1 MLIRYSIENFLS
13 FGARA
18 EISMIPGKVRYLN
31 NHIIKSSKG
40 KDVSL
45 LKLAIIYG
53 ANASGKSNLI
63 KSVKFAKDLILNGTT
78 SGGLIPIRKFRLDTT
93 FEKQPSRFEFEIKA
107 NDKCYSYGFSCNIH
121 KIEEEWLY
129 EITKSKDRMIFERK
143 CGNKKCDIIFS
154 KSKSTTKKEEQ
165 FLEFLA
171 DGTRDNQLF
180 LTECHQRNLK
190 NNLKTNNDF
199 VNTINWFKNLTLI
212 FPNSKFSG
220 LEYQLEKNE
229 NFGNSLKD
237 YLLSFDTGIDSIKL
251 QKEDFNKITDLPEE
265 LKTEIEKDLKKNMKI
280 IVTNPDNKK
289 TYAISRNE
297 KDLIIASRVIIN
309 HKVKN
314 STEYASFE
322 MGDESDGTQRL
333 FDLIPA
339 LMDLARK
346 DRVFMIDEL
355 DRSLHP
361 NLSNM
366 IMDIFLNKTSKIES
380 QLLITTHESSLL
392 NLKKFRKDEIWF
404 VEKDKSGQSLFFS
417 LEDFQPRF
425 DKEIRKAYLLGRFG
439 ATPVF
444 KESVLN

>member
-13 FGARA
+13 FGQRA
-18 EISMIPGKVRYLN
+18 EITMIPGKVRYLN
-31 NHIIKSSKG
+31 NHIIKPKLSN
-40 KDVSL
+40 DVSL

-53 ANASGKSNLI
+53 ANASGKSNLMRSI
-63 KSVKFAKDLILNGTT
+63 KFAKDLILNGTT
-78 SGGLIPIRKFRLDTT
+78 SGGLIPIRKFRLDSSL
-93 FEKQPSRFEFEIKA
+93 EKLPSRFEFEIKIGE
-107 NDKCYSYGFSCNIH
+107 KSYSYGFSCNAH

-129 EITKSKDRMIFERK
+129 EITKKKDKMIFERK
-143 CGNKKCDIIFS
+143 CGNKHCDVSFGKLKNIS
-154 KSKSTTKKEEQ
+154 KKEEQ

-171 DGTRDNQLF
+171 DGTRENQLF
-180 LTECHQRNLK
+180 LTECYQRNLK
-190 NNLKTNNDF
+190 NNLKENHDYI
-199 VNTINWFKNLTLI
+199 NTINWFKKLTII
-212 FPNSKFSG
+212 FPNSKFGG
-220 LEYQLEKNE
+220 LEYELEKNE
-229 NFGNSLKD
+229 NFAKSLQD
-237 YLLSFDTGIDSIKL
+237 YLLNFDTGIDSIKL
-251 QKEDFNKITDLPEE
+251 QKEDFHKITDLPEE
-265 LKTEIEKDLKKNMKI
+265 LKKEIEKDLKKNMKI
-280 IVTNPDNKK
+280 VITDPENKK

-297 KDLIIASRVIIN
+297 KDEIIASRVIIN

-314 STEYASFE
+314 SSECAVFE

-366 IMDIFLNKTSKIES
+366 IMDIFLSKTSRIES
-380 QLLITTHESSLL
+380 QLLITTHESTLL

-404 VEKDKSGQSLFFS
+404 VEKDKSGQSQLFS
-417 LEDFQPRF
+417 LEEFQPRF
-425 DKEIRKAYLLGRFG
+425 DKEIRKAYLVGRFG

-444 KESVLN
+444 KESLLN